1 MYFNFVIKAKR
12 TVYKWW
18 CVVYRPVYK
27 LTHNGIWPQ
36 EKDPYVKYPT
46 DAERDDVQKQMA
58 QAMAA
63 QILENN
69 GNQHSVDD
77 IIQSVE
83 QEKPKATT
91 EQAPTMSNLNP
102 DEIPANVDDDVLA
115 RANEIM
121 ARLNREAADD
131 AAKKQA
137 EIDKARA
144 YALEQDKLASIMKAN
159 QLDIEAYIEEGR
171 SKQKQKEAAKQE
183 EAVKKGDS
191 ATNDL
196 TIE

>member
-18 CVVYRPVYK
+18 CVVYKPVYK

-46 DAERDDVQKQMA
+46 NTERDDLQKQMA
-58 QAMAA
+58 QTMAA
-63 QILENN
+63 QILESN
-69 GNQHSVDD
+69 GNQQSVDD

-91 EQAPTMSNLNP
+91 KPAPTMSNLNT

-159 QLDIEAYIEEGR
+159 RLDIEAYIEEGR
-171 SKQKQKEAAKQE
+171 SKQQQSEAAKKE
-183 EAVKKGDS
+183 GS